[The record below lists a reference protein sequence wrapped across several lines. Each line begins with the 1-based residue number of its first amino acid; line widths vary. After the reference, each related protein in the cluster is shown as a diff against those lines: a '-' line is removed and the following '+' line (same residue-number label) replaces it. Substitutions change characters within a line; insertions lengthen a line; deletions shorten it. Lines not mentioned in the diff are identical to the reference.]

1 MVDAKISRRQLL
13 AGSGGALAA
22 SIAGCTGGSDGGGSS
37 GANTSS
43 GTGTSG
49 GSGGTNNGTG
59 GGSSG
64 TNNGTGGG
72 GTDETYDVGYG
83 DYQTTVTAADFPKQS
98 EKLYVYAV
106 QSGWSNWPALMK
118 VFKEQYGVQLNDD
131 DRSSGEA
138 LKDARS
144 HAQNPTPSAF
154 NGGYT
159 FAVQAMNDGLTQA
172 YKPANWDKVPEKLKT
187 DNGHCTATRRM
198 TTAVTYRKD
207 IYEERGLDA
216 PETWEDLLNP
226 DITQDLALQTPQA
239 AVGLACAL
247 SINNARG
254 GSLDDV
260 QPVIDYYTEIQDG
273 GAEFTDNFL
282 AQFTKGE
289 YATFIR
295 YDYSGLDLKYNNED
309 LGEDKVGLALLKGEN
324 DNKGAFN
331 QPYGYAMLKGAP
343 NPGAC
348 KLFMDYVLSLE
359 GQRKFL
365 DAYVRPIRAPELE
378 MPEEFPPQ
386 SRYEAT
392 QFQVDYTSLVEN
404 QESVIQEITRG
415 ANL

>member
-1 MVDAKISRRQLL
+1 MLL
-13 AGSGGALAA
+13 TGIGSSAAA
-22 SIAGCTGGSDGGGSS
+22 SIAGCMSSSS
-37 GANTSS
+37 GSEP
-43 GTGTSG
+43 TGTNETTTDTTSTTA
-49 GSGGTNNGTG
+49 GS
-59 GGSSG
+59 
-64 TNNGTGGG
+64 
-72 GTDETYDVGYG
+72 TYQVGYG
-83 DYQTTVTAADFPKQS
+83 DYQTMVKSSNFP
-98 EKLYVYAV
+98 EMLYVYAV
-106 QSGWSNWPALMK
+106 QQGWSNWPAIMQA
-118 VFKEQYGVQLNDD
+118 FEQKHGVALHND

-138 LKDARS
+138 LKDARA
-144 HAQNPTPSAF
+144 HAQNPTHSAF

-159 FAVQAMNDGLTQA
+159 FAVQAMKDGLTQA
-172 YKPANWDKVPEKLKT
+172 YKPENWDKVPSKLKT

-207 IYEERGLDA
+207 IYEQRGLEE
-216 PETWEDLLNP
+216 PQTWDDLLHP
-226 DITQDLALQTPQA
+226 DIMKDLALQTPQA

-260 QPVIDYYTEIQDG
+260 QPVIDYYKQIKQG

-295 YDYSGLDLKYNNED
+295 YDYSGLDLKYNSDDIAQE
-309 LGEDKVGLALLKGEN
+309 KVGMALLKGAN
-324 DNKGAFN
+324 GNKGAFN

-359 GQRKFL
+359 GQKKFL
-365 DAYVRPIRAPELE
+365 DAYVRPIRADELE
-378 MPEEFPPQ
+378 MPAEFPPT

-392 QFQVDYTSLVEN
+392 QFQVDYTQLVEK
-404 QESVIQEITRG
+404 QSSIIQDITRG